1 MTANGGF
8 EETKN
13 IDQDRATFLLTPL
26 STGAIHT
33 LESSIVPSEL
43 IFTARKY
50 LIGMNATKF
59 VSLLD
64 EYGLSNY
71 IDDPSRKCT
80 FLAPSNEAFEEVDYA
95 SGNFTKLLLYHI
107 LPQAWLPKDLD
118 DGLLIDT
125 ELIEHKLNGSAQK
138 LKVAVENEDGSIP
151 IILKPKD
158 GKSITFG
165 GAFVNGEPGKLWS
178 RRKLA
183 ASFMRF

>member
-1 MTANGGF
+1 
-8 EETKN
+8 
-13 IDQDRATFLLTPL
+13 
-26 STGAIHT
+26 
-33 LESSIVPSEL
+33 
-43 IFTARKY
+43 
-50 LIGMNATKF
+50 MNATKF

-125 ELIEHKLNGSAQK
+125 ELIEHKLDGSAQK

-151 IILKPKD
+151 INLKPKD

-178 RRKLA
+178 R
-183 ASFMRF
+183 